1 MLYMSGL
8 FKGATHANL
17 IYVFRG
23 AEAFTEKMQGAIVC
37 TACTRDYA
45 RLSRANGRAARGSN
59 EHQFSFLGVF
69 LVHDNSLARK
79 LLPYTTGI

>member
-8 FKGATHANL
+8 FKGTTHANL

-23 AEAFTEKMQGAIVC
+23 AGAFTEKMQGAIVC
-37 TACTRDYA
+37 TAHTRDYA
-45 RLSRANGRAARGSN
+45 HLSRANGRAARGSN

-69 LVHDNSLARK
+69 LIRDDCLAKK
-79 LLPYTTGI
+79 LHSYTKGI